1 MSRTSHQS
9 ERVQGGARGLS
20 SKGLHPAQPGR
31 ERQPRAGCASAATTQ
46 GCLSQFNQG
55 AHLRRADKTRD
66 DHCRR
71 RRRRRRLWCR
81 VPVCRVSRL
90 VSFGLVQPRLVSFG
104 LVWSR
109 SASPRVVRQAVRQRE
124 GCGFHSFF
132 LFVPPPSPPLLI
144 FSSVL
149 FGSVRF
155 DNWLAGRP
163 SSPSQRAHRCAC
175 APAPAPA
182 RLRLRLRVPLP
193 NSNRRSKCASSRRSE
208 CQARQLLLSFLCAC
222 VRVCVL
228 RARARAGHCPTVQLR
243 QAWLG
248 GETWA

>member
-1 MSRTSHQS
+1 MQS
-9 ERVQGGARGLS
+9 A
-20 SKGLHPAQPGR
+20 
-31 ERQPRAGCASAATTQ
+31 
-46 GCLSQFNQG
+46 CLS
-55 AHLRRADKTRD
+55 
-66 DHCRR
+66 C
-71 RRRRRRLWCR
+71 
-81 VPVCRVSRL
+81 
-90 VSFGLVQPRLVSFG
+90 VSFSLVWSRSASFG

-182 RLRLRLRVPLP
+182 RLRLRLRL
-193 NSNRRSKCASSRRSE
+193 RACACACASPCPTRTEEANVRRAGDRN
-208 CQARQLLLSFLCAC
+208 ARPGSCSSLSS
-222 VRVCVL
+222 VRVCVCVFC
-228 RARARAGHCPTVQLR
+228 ARARAQVTAQQSNSDKRG
-243 QAWLG
+243 
-248 GETWA
+248 WAGKRGRE